1 MHTVA
6 YVHAVTGLHDL
17 TDLIVNYLCV
27 LACMQGATYAL
38 AGTLLVNLCACLFI
52 GLFL

>member
-27 LACMQGATYAL
+27 RPDLSPAKS
-38 AGTLLVNLCACLFI
+38 VWRP
-52 GLFL
+52 